1 MRTYALTIALA
12 AATLAVTA
20 PAASAAAPGVS
31 TGGAAVTPST
41 ATFTGSVDPNGHAAT
56 YWFEY
61 GTTAAF
67 GARTASMTAGSGD
80 GAVTAAGSAAG
91 LAANT
96 VYSYRLVARSS
107 DGTTHGA
114 RRTVRTQRAPLGLS
128 LNAAPN
134 PVPFG
139 SAATLAG
146 ILTGT
151 GNGGRQ
157 VQILQNPFPYSAG
170 FTPVAAPVVTNAAG
184 GFALPIAPPAVTTQ
198 YQARLTTS
206 PGTASAILTLPVA
219 VRVTTH
225 VRVGSRGPGGVRVVR
240 FSGSILPARDG
251 AQFAVQRRSGTRWV
265 TVGGSITRHAGT
277 TRSAYQLHVRVRHSG
292 TYRVYVRIVD
302 GNLVSGTGRD
312 VPIRLRAA
320 SGA

>member
-1 MRTYALTIALA
+1 MRMYALTIALA
-12 AATLAVTA
+12 AAALAVTA
-20 PAASAAAPGVS
+20 PAASAAVPTVR

-41 ATFTGSVDPNGHAAT
+41 ATFTGSVDPNGRATT

-61 GTTAAF
+61 GTTSRY
-67 GARTASMTAGSGD
+67 GARTPTMSAGSGD
-80 GAVTAAGSAAG
+80 GATTAAGSAAG

-96 VYSYRLVARSS
+96 VYSYRLVAHNR
-107 DGTTHGA
+107 DGTRRGA
-114 RRTVRTQRAPLGLS
+114 RRTVRTRRAPLGLS

-139 SAATLAG
+139 SAPTLAG

-151 GNGGRQ
+151 GNGGRH
-157 VQILQNPFPYSAG
+157 VQILQNPFPYTTG
-170 FTPVAAPVVTNAAG
+170 FTPIGAPVVTNAAG
-184 GFALPIAPPAVTTQ
+184 GFALPIPSPAVTTQ
-198 YQARLTTS
+198 YRARLTAS
-206 PGTASAILTLPVA
+206 PETTSAILTLPVA

-225 VRVGSRGPGGVRVVR
+225 VRVGHRHSDGVRIVR
-240 FSGSILPARDG
+240 FSGSTLPARDG

-265 TVGGSITRHAGT
+265 TVGGSITRHASS
-277 TRSAYQLHVRVRHSG
+277 TRSAYALHVRVRHSG

-302 GNLVSGTGRD
+302 GNLVSATGRE

-320 SGA
+320 SRA

>member
-1 MRTYALTIALA
+1 MRTHALTFAVA
-12 AATLAVTA
+12 VAVLAVTA
-20 PAASAAAPGVS
+20 PAASAAAPAVT

-41 ATFTGSVDPNGHAAT
+41 ATFTGSVDPNGRATT

-61 GTTAAF
+61 GPTADL
-67 GARTASMTAGSGD
+67 GTRTASLSAGSGSS
-80 GAVTAAGSAAG
+80 AVTAAGSTAG

-96 VYSYRLVARSS
+96 VYSYRLVARNS
-107 DGTTHGA
+107 DGTARGA
-114 RRTVRTQRAPLGLS
+114 RRTMRTQRAPLGLS

-139 SAATLAG
+139 SPATLAG

-157 VQILQNPFPYSAG
+157 VQLLQNPFPYTSG
-170 FTPVAAPVVTNAAG
+170 FTAIGAPVVTNAAG
-184 GFALPIAPPAVTTQ
+184 GFALPIPPPAVTTQ

-219 VRVTTH
+219 VRVSTI
-225 VRVGSRGPGGVRVVR
+225 VRVGQRQADGVRSVR
-240 FSGSILPARDG
+240 FSGHVRPGRDG
-251 AQFAVQRRSGTRWV
+251 AQFAVQRRSGSRWL
-265 TVGGSITRHAGT
+265 TVGGSITRHA
-277 TRSAYQLHVRVRHSG
+277 SASASRYELRVRVRHSG

-302 GNLVSGTGRD
+302 GNLASTTGRE
-312 VPIRLRAA
+312 VAIRLR
-320 SGA
+320 